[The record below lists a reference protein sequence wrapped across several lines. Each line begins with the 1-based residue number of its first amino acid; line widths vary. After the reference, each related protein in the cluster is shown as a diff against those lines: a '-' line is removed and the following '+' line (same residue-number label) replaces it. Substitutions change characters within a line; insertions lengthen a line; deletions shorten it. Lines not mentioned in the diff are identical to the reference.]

1 MNSTEKRGEIMP
13 NAPCVSEGLRPSQRR
28 AGTGIASSVKRLDY
42 EPVVQQ
48 MHAHPR
54 CAHPANDMNENLSL
68 GRIFGIHVGLN
79 WSLLVVAAL
88 IAWSLATSLL
98 PSASP
103 GQTSG
108 AYWTA
113 GVVSAFVF
121 LASLLAHELAHSVV
135 AMRRG
140 VKVEGITLW
149 LFGGVSRFSSDTA
162 SPGAQALITFVG
174 PLTSLVLGVLFYL
187 VAVAAGGGAHPGL
200 FSATLAWLGYINI
213 SLGVFNLVPAFPLD
227 GGRLLQS
234 LIWLRTGDRLR
245 ATRIAARIGMLFA
258 YLLTAYGLATFIFA
272 GSLIGGVWSVF
283 LGWFLLSAARSEEV
297 GGLIR
302 QALAGIAVAQVMT
315 PNPVQA
321 PDDISVEDALHGYVL
336 ASRHSTFPTHDAAGR
351 LSGLLTLTALKNV
364 EPGARP
370 TTLIRQIICPLEKV
384 STASPA
390 DPISNLL
397 AVSDGCS
404 EGRTLVVDGGRLVGI
419 ISPSDINR
427 LLQKSVSGRSLVP
440 AGSA

>member
-1 MNSTEKRGEIMP
+1 
-13 NAPCVSEGLRPSQRR
+13 
-28 AGTGIASSVKRLDY
+28 
-42 EPVVQQ
+42 
-48 MHAHPR
+48 
-54 CAHPANDMNENLSL
+54 MNENLSL

-103 GQTSG
+103 GHSSG

-174 PLTSLVLGVLFYL
+174 PLTSLVLGAVFYL
-187 VAVAAGGGAHPGL
+187 AAVAFGGGAHPAL
-200 FSATLAWLGYINI
+200 FVATLAWLAYINI

-258 YLLTAYGLATFIFA
+258 YLLIAYGLATFIFA

-283 LGWFLLSAARSEEV
+283 LGWFLLSAARSEET

-302 QALAGIAVAQVMT
+302 QALSGMTVAQVMT

-321 PDDISVEDALHGYVL
+321 PDDISVEDALHGYIL

-351 LSGLLTLTALKNV
+351 LSGLLTLTALKDV
-364 EPGARP
+364 TPAARP
-370 TTLIRQIICPLEKV
+370 ITLIKEIICPLDKV
-384 STASPA
+384 STAGPA
-390 DPISNLL
+390 DPITNLF
-397 AVSDGCS
+397 AGFDGCS
-404 EGRTLVVDGGRLVGI
+404 EGRSLVVDGGRLVGI

-427 LLQKSVSGRSLVP
+427 LLQRSLSGRSQVA

>member
-1 MNSTEKRGEIMP
+1 
-13 NAPCVSEGLRPSQRR
+13 
-28 AGTGIASSVKRLDY
+28 
-42 EPVVQQ
+42 
-48 MHAHPR
+48 
-54 CAHPANDMNENLSL
+54 MNENLSL
-68 GRIFGIHVGLN
+68 GRIAGIHVGLN

-88 IAWSLATSLL
+88 IAWSLASSLL
-98 PSASP
+98 PSAAP
-103 GQTSG
+103 GEASS

-113 GVVSAFVF
+113 GVISALVF

-149 LFGGVSRFSSDTA
+149 LFGGVSRFSSDSA

-174 PLTSLVLGVLFYL
+174 PLTSLVLGAAFYL
-187 VAVAAGGGAHPGL
+187 AAIAVGGGAHPGL
-200 FSATLAWLGYINI
+200 LSATLSWLVYINI

-245 ATRIAARIGMLFA
+245 ATRIAARIGMGFA
-258 YLLTAYGLATFIFA
+258 YLLIAYGLATFIFA

-302 QALAGIAVAQVMT
+302 QALSGMTVAQVMT

-321 PDDISVEDALHGYVL
+321 PDGITVEDALHSYVL
-336 ASRHSTFPTHDAAGR
+336 ASRHSTFPTHDSAGR

-364 EPGARP
+364 APGARP
-370 TTLIRQIICPLEKV
+370 TTLIKEIICPLDEV
-384 STASPA
+384 STANPA
-390 DPISNLL
+390 DPVTSVLGL
-397 AVSDGCS
+397 PEGCS
-404 EGRTLVVDGGRLVGI
+404 EGRTLIVDGGRLVGI

-427 LLQKSVSGRSLVP
+427 LLQRSLSGRSQV
-440 AGSA
+440 AARSA

>member
-1 MNSTEKRGEIMP
+1 
-13 NAPCVSEGLRPSQRR
+13 
-28 AGTGIASSVKRLDY
+28 
-42 EPVVQQ
+42 
-48 MHAHPR
+48 
-54 CAHPANDMNENLSL
+54 MNENLSL

-79 WSLLVVAAL
+79 WSLLVVAGL
-88 IAWSLATSLL
+88 IAWSLSTSFL
-98 PSASP
+98 PAASP

-113 GVVSAFVF
+113 GLISAFVF

-149 LFGGVSRFSSDTA
+149 LFGGVSRFSTDTS

-174 PLTSLVLGVLFYL
+174 PLTSLVLGAVFYL
-187 VAVAAGGGAHPGL
+187 VSVAVGGGAALLP
-200 FSATLAWLGYINI
+200 ATLSWLGYINI
-213 SLGVFNLVPAFPLD
+213 TLGVFNLVPAFPLD

-245 ATRIAARIGMLFA
+245 ATRIAARIGMGFA
-258 YLLTAYGLATFIFA
+258 YLLIAYGLATFVFA
-272 GSLIGGVWSVF
+272 GSLIGGVCSVF

-302 QALAGIAVAQVMT
+302 QALSGIRVADVMT
-315 PNPVQA
+315 PNPVPA
-321 PDDISVEDALHGYVL
+321 ADPITVDDALHGYVL
-336 ASRHSTFPTHDAAGR
+336 ASRHPTFPPHDAGGR

-364 EPGARP
+364 ALTARA
-370 TTLIRQIICPLEKV
+370 TTLIKDVICPLDSVAK
-384 STASPA
+384 ASPT
-390 DPISNLL
+390 DPVTDLL
-397 AVSDGCS
+397 GAPDGCS
-404 EGRTLVVDGGRLVGI
+404 EGRTLVVVDGRLVGI

-427 LLQKSVSGRSLVP
+427 LLQGSMSGRSQMP